1 MQDFRFFGS
10 ALFLL
15 KFLLLFNKNYGFFD
29 FKGASTKNCEYIKK
43 EKLEMKIFFQIMLN
57 EVLKI
62 VKAHIKQ

>member
-1 MQDFRFFGS
+1 M
-10 ALFLL
+10 
-15 KFLLLFNKNYGFFD
+15 
-29 FKGASTKNCEYIKK
+29 GASTKNCEYIKK